1 MIVIEKIL
9 GNIKRDADWRER
21 LQHASLDVL
30 ALSQWEAQKSRC
42 RKTTRDGQDLGISL
56 DRHQVL
62 ADGDVLLWDE
72 ANRSAVVVQMNLRD
86 VMVIHL
92 ESLLATDMATVLKTA
107 FELGHAL
114 GNQHW
119 KSVIKG
125 NRIFIPMTVATKV
138 MDSVMKT
145 HGFHALPYSFVKGE
159 TILPHLTQPEAR
171 LLFGGAED
179 SATHVHVDSPFL
191 GQHVIKL
198 K

>member
-9 GNIKRDADWRER
+9 GNIKQDASWQAR
-21 LQHASLDVL
+21 LQGSTLDVL

-42 RKTTRDGQDLGISL
+42 RKMTRDGLDLGISL

-62 ADGDVLLWDE
+62 ADGDILLWNEDE
-72 ANRSAVVVQMNLRD
+72 QRAVVVQMSLRD

-92 ESLLATDMATVLKTA
+92 QSLLNTDVATVMKTS

-125 NRIFIPMTVATKV
+125 DQIYIPLTVATKV

-145 HGFHALPYSFVKGE
+145 HGFHAMPYSFVKGE
-159 TILPHLTQPEAR
+159 SILPQLSQGEAR

-179 SATHVHVDSPFL
+179 AATHVHVENAFL
-191 GQHVIKL
+191 GQHLIKL

>member
-9 GNIKRDADWRER
+9 GNIKQDSHWQQR
-21 LQHASLDVL
+21 LLGLSLDVL

-42 RKTTRDGQDLGISL
+42 RKTTRDGLDLGISL
-56 DRHQVL
+56 DRDRVL
-62 ADGDVLLWDE
+62 ADGDILLWDKD
-72 ANRSAVVVQMNLRD
+72 NRRAVVVQMTLRD

-92 ESLLATDMATVLKTA
+92 SSLLAGDMATVMKTS

-125 NRIFIPMTVATKV
+125 DRIYIPLTVATKV

-145 HGFHALPYSFVKGE
+145 HGFYALPYSFVKGE
-159 TILPHLTQPEAR
+159 SILPQLSQTEAR

-179 SATHVHVDSPFL
+179 SSTHVHVENAFV
-191 GQHVIKL
+191 GQHLIKL